1 MILNTKILIPDTQIL
16 ILKMKSENFE
26 TIAIRTQTE
35 RSSHKEH
42 SAPIYL
48 TSSYKFDDAEEMRA
62 LFANEKEGNVYSR
75 YSNPNTSEFIE
86 KMCLL
91 EGAED
96 GFATATGMAAIFTT
110 FGAFLKNGD
119 HIISSRSVFGSTH
132 QLLTNV
138 FSKWGVSFDYA
149 DLDKP
154 GDWEALIK
162 PNTKMIFVETPS
174 NPGIDIIDL
183 AFLGD
188 LAKKHNQLLVVDNC
202 FATPYLQQPI
212 ALGAHISIHSATKY
226 IDGQGR
232 VLGGIILGSKML
244 ITEVMNFA
252 RHSGPSLSP
261 FNAWILSKSLETL
274 AVRMDRHCENALKV
288 AEYLEKHPKIKL
300 VKYPFLPS
308 HPQYEIA
315 KKQMKQGGGIVTI
328 VVKGGV
334 EGARKFMNGLKM
346 FSISANLADTRSIA
360 THPATSTHSKL
371 TEEERNTVGIEQG
384 SVRLSIG
391 LEHINDIL
399 ADVEQALDTQ

>member
-1 MILNTKILIPDTQIL
+1 M
-16 ILKMKSENFE
+16 SENFE

-42 SAPIYL
+42 SSPIYL

-110 FGAFLKNGD
+110 FGAFLKSGD
-119 HIISSRSVFGSTH
+119 HIVSSRSVFGSTH

-138 FSKWGVSFDYA
+138 FAKWGVTFDYA

-154 GDWEALIK
+154 QDWEGLIK
-162 PNTKMIFVETPS
+162 SNTKMIFVETPS

-183 AFLGD
+183 EFLGN

-212 ALGAHISIHSATKY
+212 KLGAHISIHSATKY

-232 VLGGIILGSKML
+232 VLGGIILGRKDL

-288 AEYLEKHPKIKL
+288 AEFLEGHEQVKL
-300 VKYPFLPS
+300 VKYPFLKS

-315 KKQMKQGGGIVTI
+315 KKQMKQGGGIVTV
-328 VVKGGV
+328 VVKNGV
-334 EGARKFMNGLKM
+334 EGARKFMDGLKM

-371 TEEERNTVGIEQG
+371 TEEQRLEVGIEQG
-384 SVRLSIG
+384 TVRLSIG
-391 LEHINDIL
+391 LEHIDDIL
-399 ADVEQALDTQ
+399 KDIEGALSN

>member
-1 MILNTKILIPDTQIL
+1 MSNK
-16 ILKMKSENFE
+16 FE

-42 SAPIYL
+42 SSPIYL

-96 GFATATGMAAIFTT
+96 GFATATGMASIFTT
-110 FGAFLKNGD
+110 FGAFLKSSD
-119 HIISSRSVFGSTH
+119 HVVSSRSVFGSTH

-138 FSKWGVSFDYA
+138 FSKWGVTFDYA

-154 GDWEALIK
+154 KDWEGLIK
-162 PNTKMIFVETPS
+162 PNTKIIFVETPS

-183 AFLGD
+183 EFLGN
-188 LAKKHNQLLVVDNC
+188 LAKKHQVLLVVDNC

-212 ALGAHISIHSATKY
+212 KLGAHISIHSATKY

-232 VLGGIILGSKML
+232 VLGGIILGRKDL

-261 FNAWILSKSLETL
+261 FNAWVLSKSLETL

-300 VKYPFLPS
+300 VKYPFLKS

-328 VVKGGV
+328 VVEGGI
-334 EGARKFMNGLKM
+334 EGARNFMDGLKM

-371 TEEERNTVGIEQG
+371 TEQERNIVGIEQG
-384 SVRLSIG
+384 SIRLSIG
-391 LEHINDIL
+391 LEHIDDIL
-399 ADVEQALDTQ
+399 KDIETALNG

>member
-1 MILNTKILIPDTQIL
+1 
-16 ILKMKSENFE
+16 MKSENFE

-35 RSSHKEH
+35 RSLHKEH

-110 FGAFLKNGD
+110 FGAFLKAGD
-119 HIISSRSVFGSTH
+119 HIVSSRSVFGSTH

-138 FSKWGVSFDYA
+138 FSKWGVTFDYA

-154 GDWEALIK
+154 QNWESLIK

-232 VLGGIILGSKML
+232 VLGGIILGYKEL
-244 ITEVMNFA
+244 IAEVIGFA
-252 RHSGPSLSP
+252 RHSGPALSP

-274 AVRMDRHCENALKV
+274 AVRMDRHCESALKV

-328 VVKGGV
+328 VVDGGV
-334 EGARKFMNGLKM
+334 EGARNFMDKLKM

-371 TEEERNTVGIEQG
+371 TEEERNIVGIEQG
-384 SVRLSIG
+384 SIRLSIG

-399 ADVEQALDTQ
+399 ADIEQALEA

>member
-1 MILNTKILIPDTQIL
+1 M
-16 ILKMKSENFE
+16 SENFE
-26 TIAIRTQTE
+26 TIAIRTQAE
-35 RSSHKEH
+35 RSAHKEH
-42 SAPIYL
+42 STPIYL

-62 LFANEKEGNVYSR
+62 LFANEKKGNVYSR

-86 KMCLL
+86 KMALL

-110 FGAFLKNGD
+110 FATFLKSGD

-138 FSKWGVSFDYA
+138 FAKWGITFDYA

-154 GDWEALIK
+154 QEWEGLIK
-162 PNTKMIFVETPS
+162 PHTKMVFVETPS

-183 AFLGD
+183 EFLGN
-188 LAKKHNQLLVVDNC
+188 LAKKHQLLLVVDNC

-212 ALGAHISIHSATKY
+212 KLGAHISIHSATKY

-232 VLGGIILGSKML
+232 TLGGVILGSKEL
-244 ITEVMNFA
+244 ITDIVAFA
-252 RHSGPSLSP
+252 RHSGPALSP
-261 FNAWILSKSLETL
+261 FNAWVLSKSLETL
-274 AVRMDRHCENALKV
+274 AIRMDRHCENALKV
-288 AEYLEKHPKIKL
+288 AAYLENHSKIKQ

-315 KKQMKQGGGIVTI
+315 KKQMKQGGGLVTI
-328 VVKGGV
+328 VVEGGI
-334 EGARKFMNGLKM
+334 EGARKFMDGLKL
-346 FSISANLADTRSIA
+346 FSISANLADTKSIA

-371 TEEERNTVGIEQG
+371 SEEERNIVGIEQG

-391 LEHINDIL
+391 LEHVDDII
-399 ADVEQALDTQ
+399 ADIEQALK

>member
-1 MILNTKILIPDTQIL
+1 M
-16 ILKMKSENFE
+16 SENFE
-26 TIAIRTQTE
+26 TLAIRTQAE
-35 RSSHKEH
+35 RSQYKEH
-42 SAPIYL
+42 SSPIYL

-91 EGAED
+91 EGAEA
-96 GFATATGMAAIFTT
+96 GFATATGMASIFTT
-110 FGAFLKNGD
+110 FGAFLKSGD
-119 HIISSRSVFGSTH
+119 HVLSSRSVFGSTH

-138 FSKWGVSFDYA
+138 FSKWGVTYSYA

-154 GDWEALIK
+154 ETWEGLIQE
-162 PNTKMIFVETPS
+162 NTKMIFVETPS

-183 AFLGD
+183 EFLAG
-188 LAKKHNQLLVVDNC
+188 LAKKHGALLVVDNC

-212 ALGAHISIHSATKY
+212 KLGADISIHSATKY

-232 VLGGIILGSKML
+232 VLGGIILGSKALMAD
-244 ITEVMNFA
+244 IMNFA

-261 FNAWILSKSLETL
+261 FNAWILAKSLETL

-308 HPQYEIA
+308 HPQYAIA
-315 KKQMKQGGGIVTI
+315 KKQMAQGGGIVT
-328 VVKGGV
+328 VVVEGGI
-334 EGARKFMNGLKM
+334 EGARQFMDGLKM

-371 TEEERNTVGIEQG
+371 SEAQRQEVGIEQG
-384 SVRLSIG
+384 SIRLSIG
-391 LEHINDIL
+391 LEHIDDIL
-399 ADVEQALDTQ
+399 SDIEQALK

>member
-1 MILNTKILIPDTQIL
+1 M
-16 ILKMKSENFE
+16 SENFE

-42 SAPIYL
+42 STPIYL

-96 GFATATGMAAIFTT
+96 GFATATGMASIFTT
-110 FGAFLKNGD
+110 FGAFLKSGD
-119 HIISSRSVFGSTH
+119 HVLSSRSVFGSTH

-138 FSKWGVSFDYA
+138 FAKWGITFTYA

-154 GDWEALIK
+154 EEWEGLIQ
-162 PNTKMIFVETPS
+162 PNTKLIFIETPS

-183 AFLGD
+183 EYIAEI
-188 LAKKHNQLLVVDNC
+188 AKKHKVLYVVDNC

-212 ALGAHISIHSATKY
+212 KLGADISIHSATKY

-232 VLGGIILGSKML
+232 VLGGIILGSKAL
-244 ITEVMNFA
+244 ITEVMTFA

-300 VKYPFLPS
+300 VKYPFLKS
-308 HPQYEIA
+308 HPQYAIA
-315 KKQMKQGGGIVTI
+315 KKQMTQGGGIVTI
-328 VVKGGV
+328 VVNGGV
-334 EGARKFMNGLKM
+334 EGARKFMDGLKM

-371 TEEERNTVGIEQG
+371 TEEQRLQVGIEQG
-384 SVRLSIG
+384 SIRLSIG
-391 LEHINDIL
+391 LEHIDDIL
-399 ADVEQALDTQ
+399 KDIEGALM

>member
-1 MILNTKILIPDTQIL
+1 
-16 ILKMKSENFE
+16 MKSENFE

-35 RSSHKEH
+35 RSLHKEH

-110 FGAFLKNGD
+110 FGAFLKAGD
-119 HIISSRSVFGSTH
+119 HIVSSRSVFGSTH

-138 FSKWGVSFDYA
+138 FSKWGVTFDYA

-154 GDWEALIK
+154 QDWESLIK

-183 AFLGD
+183 AFLGG

-232 VLGGIILGSKML
+232 VLGGIILGYKEL
-244 ITEVMNFA
+244 IAEVIGFA
-252 RHSGPSLSP
+252 RHSGPALSP

-274 AVRMDRHCENALKV
+274 AVRMDRHCESALKV

-328 VVKGGV
+328 VVDGGV
-334 EGARKFMNGLKM
+334 EGARNFMDKLKM
-346 FSISANLADTRSIA
+346 FSISANPADTRSIA

-371 TEEERNTVGIEQG
+371 TEEERNIVGIEQG
-384 SVRLSIG
+384 SIRLSIG

-399 ADVEQALDTQ
+399 ADIEQALEA

>member
-1 MILNTKILIPDTQIL
+1 
-16 ILKMKSENFE
+16 MKSENFE

-35 RSSHKEH
+35 RSLHKEH

-75 YSNPNTSEFIE
+75 YANPNTSEFIE
-86 KMCLL
+86 KMALL

-110 FGAFLKNGD
+110 FAAFLKSGD
-119 HIISSRSVFGSTH
+119 HILSSRSVFGSTH
-132 QLLTNV
+132 QLLSNI
-138 FSKWGVSFDYA
+138 FSKWGVTYSYA

-154 GDWEALIK
+154 EEWEALIQE
-162 PNTKMIFVETPS
+162 NTKMIFVETPS

-183 AFLGD
+183 AFLAN
-188 LAKKHNQLLVVDNC
+188 LSKKYNAIFAVDNC
-202 FATPYLQQPI
+202 FATPYLQQPLK
-212 ALGAHISIHSATKY
+212 LGADISIHSATKY

-232 VLGGIILGSKML
+232 ALGGIILGSKAL
-244 ITEVMNFA
+244 ITEVVNFA

-274 AVRMDRHCENALKV
+274 AVRMDRHCQNALTV
-288 AEYLEKHPKIKL
+288 AQYLEKHPKIKL

-308 HPQYEIA
+308 HPQYAIA

-328 VVKGGV
+328 VVEGGID
-334 EGARKFMNGLKM
+334 GARKFLDGLKM

-371 TEEERNTVGIEQG
+371 TEEERNIVGIEQG

-391 LEHINDIL
+391 LEHIDDIL
-399 ADVEQALDTQ
+399 ADIDAALA

>member
-1 MILNTKILIPDTQIL
+1 MSNK
-16 ILKMKSENFE
+16 FE
-26 TIAIRTQTE
+26 TIAIRTQTQ
-35 RSSHKEH
+35 RSGHKEH
-42 SAPIYL
+42 SSPIYL

-96 GFATATGMAAIFTT
+96 GFATATGMASIFTT
-110 FGAFLKNGD
+110 FGAFLKSGD
-119 HIISSRSVFGSTH
+119 HVVSSRSVFGSTH

-138 FSKWGVSFDYA
+138 FSKWGVTFDYA

-154 GDWEALIK
+154 QDWEGLIK
-162 PNTKMIFVETPS
+162 PHTKIIFVETPS

-183 AFLGD
+183 EFLGN
-188 LAKKHNQLLVVDNC
+188 LAKKHEKLLVVDNC

-212 ALGAHISIHSATKY
+212 KLGAHISIHSATKY

-232 VLGGIILGSKML
+232 VLGGIILGRKDL
-244 ITEVMNFA
+244 ITEVMTFA

-261 FNAWILSKSLETL
+261 FNAWVLSKSLETL

-300 VKYPFLPS
+300 VKYPFLKS

-328 VVKGGV
+328 VVEGGI
-334 EGARKFMNGLKM
+334 EGARNFIDGLKM

-371 TEEERNTVGIEQG
+371 TEEERNIVGIEQG
-384 SVRLSIG
+384 SIRLSIG
-391 LEHINDIL
+391 LEHIDDIL
-399 ADVEQALDTQ
+399 KDIEEALKD

>member
-1 MILNTKILIPDTQIL
+1 M
-16 ILKMKSENFE
+16 SENFE

-42 SAPIYL
+42 SSAIYL

-96 GFATATGMAAIFTT
+96 GFATATGMASIFTT
-110 FGAFLKNGD
+110 FGAFLKSGD
-119 HIISSRSVFGSTH
+119 HIVSSRSVFGSTH
-132 QLLTNV
+132 QLLTTV
-138 FSKWGVSFDYA
+138 FSKWGVTFDYA

-154 GDWEALIK
+154 QDWEGLIK
-162 PNTKMIFVETPS
+162 PNTRIIFVETPS

-183 AFLGD
+183 EFLAG
-188 LAKKHNQLLVVDNC
+188 LAKKYNVLLVVDNC

-212 ALGAHISIHSATKY
+212 KLGAHISIHSATKY

-232 VLGGIILGSKML
+232 VLGGIILGSKAL
-244 ITEVMNFA
+244 ITEVMTFA

-308 HPQYEIA
+308 HPQYAIA

-328 VVKGGV
+328 VVNGGI
-334 EGARKFMNGLKM
+334 EGARKFMDGLKM

-371 TEEERNTVGIEQG
+371 TEEQRLEVGIEQG

-391 LEHINDIL
+391 LEHVDDIL
-399 ADVEQALDTQ
+399 KDIEGALGN